1 MGALVAPG
9 ADVRL
14 QAARPDGHRA
24 AVFGRNVFLEPETRV
39 QALPFDWAE
48 IVGAGVHSDL
58 PPGTPVH
65 PMLSSPGDISVSVK
79 GAEEG
84 SATAFSD

>member
-1 MGALVAPG
+1 M
-9 ADVRL
+9 
-14 QAARPDGHRA
+14 
-24 AVFGRNVFLEPETRV
+24 

-65 PMLSSPGDISVSVK
+65 PMLSSPGEVLLPADNLKEAEGLPQYILEKVKLTPVSTIDQVL
-79 GAEEG
+79 G
-84 SATAFSD
+84 TAFAE